1 MSGYSSNRSTNSI
14 PFLGGPY
21 YSSSSSRPGS
31 PKKIQPK
38 AIGCPGRPFCSVC
51 PSRSEINGSPGK
63 GSRKLPLNPCCGPK
77 ADDVSSEDS
86 DPSKKPA
93 CRGRP
98 HCMLCMDRPRNSAFL
113 DCLIEGIDYL
123 DRSLNKEV
131 LSDKPSSSKPTSSKP
146 PLKEVAQGGTTSKAN
161 ITTSKANIATSKSVS
176 KTSQTSPTNL
186 QRFSGRSGSKNG
198 LAGPLSSK
206 SGSTSLQDDPWMG
219 ASIKISH
226 IPKIWESIQ
235 AGWAAKPDPKAAL
248 WW

>member
-1 MSGYSSNRSTNSI
+1 MSGYSSNRSTNSLNI
-14 PFLGGPY
+14 PYLGSSF
-21 YSSSSSRPGS
+21 YSSGSSRPGS

-38 AIGCPGRPFCSVC
+38 AMGCPGRPFCSVC
-51 PSRSEINGSPGK
+51 PSRSEVCSSPNK
-63 GSRKLPLNPCCGPK
+63 GSRKVPLNPCCGPK
-77 ADDVSSEDS
+77 ADDPSSEDS

-98 HCMLCMDRPRNSAFL
+98 HCMLCMDRPRNTTFL

-123 DRSLNKEV
+123 DRSLNNEA
-131 LSDKPSSSKPTSSKP
+131 LSDKPGSSKTTSSKTP
-146 PLKEVAQGGTTSKAN
+146 VKEVVKGETTSKAN
-161 ITTSKANIATSKSVS
+161 LATKKSVS
-176 KTSQTSPTNL
+176 KTSQTSPTSL
-186 QRFSGRSGSKNG
+186 QRFSGRSGGKN
-198 LAGPLSSK
+198 GPLSSK